1 MSSPH
6 CPHCDRELP
15 LAGHADG
22 EVVDCEH
29 CGRSFALPGWKPTRA
44 IEPPPHTELPHG
56 SVPRAAESEA
66 APRRRSLLDFR
77 PRRASHTPTDV
88 GLISSA
94 LVALVLTVLFYLLA
108 VRPLGGTYFGELFG
122 ARGWVPYVITL
133 LSMWSVVILTIKYR
147 RLSQQLRVLDLDLVP
162 TAFAERITPADA
174 RVFASYLRD
183 LGKAYGSN
191 LLLDRVL
198 RALRHFSARQDVPAV
213 VAQINN
219 QAQIDA
225 DAVESSYTMLR
236 VFVWAI
242 PLLGFMGTVIGI
254 GQSVSGF
261 SDSVASAVDLEVMKY
276 SIGAV
281 TTGLGVAFDTTLLA
295 LIMSIVIMLPTST
308 LQKAEEDFLSECEH
322 YCDEHLVRR
331 LDDGGTGTADGDEG
345 TRHALESL
353 AVLGERASAS
363 LRSLDA
369 ELSRLSNTAGDLERR
384 LVGDHEDE
392 IDARP
397 DKGSADE
404 VTPLGPRLR
413 KP

>member
-1 MSSPH
+1 MSSPQ
-6 CPHCDRELP
+6 CPHCDRELSF
-15 LAGHADG
+15 AGHEDG
-22 EVVDCEH
+22 EVVDCVH
-29 CGRSFALPGWKPTRA
+29 CGRSFALPGWEPTRA
-44 IEPPPHTELPHG
+44 ADPDDPTEAPLD
-56 SVPRAAESEA
+56 A
-66 APRRRSLLDFR
+66 APRPAQREPRASRRSLLDFR

-88 GLISSA
+88 GLISSG
-94 LVALVLTVLFYLLA
+94 LVALVLTVLFYAAA
-108 VRPLGGTYFGELFG
+108 VRPLSATYFGELFG

-147 RLSQQLRVLDLDLVP
+147 RLNQQLRVLDLDLVP
-162 TAFAERITPADA
+162 ASFAERITPADA

-198 RALRHFSARQDVPAV
+198 RALRHFSARQDVSAV
-213 VAQINN
+213 VTQINN
-219 QAQIDA
+219 QAQIDS

-242 PLLGFMGTVIGI
+242 PILGFIGTVMGI

-261 SDSVASAVDLEVMKY
+261 SDSVASAVDLDVMKY

-295 LIMSIVIMLPTST
+295 LVMSIVIMLPTST

-331 LDDGGTGTADGDEG
+331 LDDGGTAAGGQDARDTGDEG
-345 TRHALESL
+345 ARRVLESL

-363 LRSLDA
+363 LRSLDT
-369 ELSRLSNTAGDLERR
+369 ELSRLSDNAGRLERR
-384 LVGDHEDE
+384 LAGERKAE
-392 IDARP
+392 
-397 DKGSADE
+397 ADD
-404 VTPLGPRLR
+404 VTPLEPRLR